1 MSCLS
6 SHFDRLFLLIEVFSI
21 FTFNL
26 IFDVIKFKFV
36 ILIFSYLPYQVFS
49 FLFFLTFLFQ
59 KKPRLYLCN
68 IKILQIILFVLG
80 ARRWWRSCEPVC
92 AF

>member
-1 MSCLS
+1 MPLKCFRDMEWFSL
-6 SHFDRLFLLIEVFSI
+6 HVFLF
-21 FTFNL
+21 
-26 IFDVIKFKFV
+26 
-36 ILIFSYLPYQVFS
+36 
-49 FLFFLTFLFQ
+49 FLFFFFLTFLFQ

-68 IKILQIILFVLG
+68 IKILQSILFVLG